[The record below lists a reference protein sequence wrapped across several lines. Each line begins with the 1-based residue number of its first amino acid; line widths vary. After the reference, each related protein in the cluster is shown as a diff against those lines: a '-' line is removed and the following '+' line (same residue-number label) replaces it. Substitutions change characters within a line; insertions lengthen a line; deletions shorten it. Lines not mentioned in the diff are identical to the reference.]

1 MSAFYTENRSPEL
14 TAEQSRTLYQ
24 LTLQYEQRLRNLD
37 VQYKE
42 VFFEFEQLLCELQ

>member
-37 VQYKE
+37 VQAAIKAPITPSG
-42 VFFEFEQLLCELQ
+42 